1 MPTLHETIMPNYDLL
16 AWAEEA
22 NHRHRLLLRSCSLRP
37 RHRRAAKE
45 ADELLRLMELPLVQ
59 GALTVRGASLMI
71 KEFCG
76 QGQRPGRCGPRRFW
90 RAGATHAM
98 RKMDFQRTVTLFLQC
113 VRKAAPGVSGAENT
127 YLGVASSH
135 VDQSSS
141 A

>member
-1 MPTLHETIMPNYDLL
+1 VPTLHETIMPNYDLL

-45 ADELLRLMELPLVQ
+45 ADELPASHAAAP
-59 GALTVRGASLMI
+59 GSLTVRGASLMI